1 MRGTLDLPRPEG
13 GTYGII
19 PAYAG
24 NTNFQMTMH
33 ETHGDHPRI
42 CGEHLL
48 NDGTL
53 FLASGSSPHMR
64 GTPQARIVRVGRPGI
79 IPAYAGN
86 TSSSDSARRSAG
98 DHPRICGEHPP
109 RNLRHTF
116 GTGSSPHMRGTRRCN
131 RRTRTIPVDHPRI
144 CGEHAHE
151 RGFGDATV
159 GSSPHMRGTPYAID
173 FVHEITGII
182 PAYAGNTEDLYLTR
196 RQNRDHPRICG
207 EHTKR
212 L

>member
-1 MRGTLDLPRPEG
+1 MRGTRFRQLWHRFDH
-13 GTYGII
+13 GII

-24 NTNFQMTMH
+24 NTRSAKTRRGNLR
-33 ETHGDHPRI
+33 DHPRI
-42 CGEHLL
+42 CGEHKFS
-48 NDGTL
+48 NDDARNTW
-53 FLASGSSPHMR
+53 GSSPHMR
-64 GTPQARIVRVGRPGI
+64 GTLVERRHFVFSVGI